1 MEYTTTL
8 VHEFIE
14 KFVLD
19 NTEIYITD
27 ITNNKLYI
35 AGTKETLLTTKEEPF
50 QQLLY
55 ARVHH
60 IDVVHNCFG
69 TALQIYI

>member
-8 VHEFIE
+8 VHEFLE

-19 NTEIYITD
+19 DTEICITD
-27 ITNNKLYI
+27 ISSDKLYI
-35 AGTKETLLTTKEEPF
+35 AGTKETLLRTKEEPF
-50 QQLLY
+50 HQLLY

-60 IDVVHNCFG
+60 IDVVHNYFG
-69 TALQIYI
+69 TALEIYI

>member
-8 VHEFIE
+8 VHEFLE

-19 NTEIYITD
+19 DTEIHIKD
-27 ITNNKLYI
+27 ISSEQIYLS
-35 AGTKETLLTTKEEPF
+35 GTKQFLLSTSEEPF

-60 IDVVHNCFG
+60 IDVVRNYLG
-69 TALQIYI
+69 TALEIYI